1 MLKNKSYAI
10 YLGDDLNPVIGMI
23 PYQNTIV
30 KIIRAFSRT
39 QDTGRQT
46 YVVEMIDESETL
58 VMEEELLPHIPIPS
72 WHQIEADCVWR
83 PQGLKI

>member
-1 MLKNKSYAI
+1 MWYAI
-10 YLGDDLNPVIGMI
+10 YFGDDLNPVIGMI

-58 VMEEELLPHIPIPS
+58 VMEEELLPHVPQPS
-72 WHQIEADCVWR
+72 FYQIEADTGWR
-83 PQGLKI
+83 PPGLTYERR